1 MRACRYSVKISR
13 WDIYRVEHV
22 LADSHAEA
30 EERAIEI
37 FEGGGEYEHFDGGL
51 NFVEA
56 EPEDD

>member
-1 MRACRYSVKISR
+1 MRERSYNVKISR

-22 LADSHAEA
+22 LARSPEEA
-30 EERAIEI
+30 EERAVEV
-37 FEGGGEYEHFDGGL
+37 FEAGGEYIHFDGGL